1 MNQSEFKKRRQR
13 LMRKM
18 GKGSIAIVP
27 TAPVRQRNSDVD
39 HRFRPDS
46 DFIYLTGFAEPEAIC
61 VLRPG
66 HDEGEYLLFCRERD
80 PEKELWDGLRAGL
93 DGAKERYGADEAYPI
108 TELEQYLPKMLENHQ
123 RVFYAIGSHEEMDL
137 LLPKWIRQV
146 RNMARAG
153 ITAPKE
159 IVALDHLLHR
169 LRLIKSKTE
178 IKAMKKSAD
187 IAADA
192 HNRLMQTCKPDMS
205 EHRLEA
211 EFHYRCA
218 LDDAR
223 ELSYPSIVA
232 GGSNA
237 CILHYTE
244 NDAVMQDGDMV
255 LIDAGCEYDYYASDI
270 TRTFPVN
277 GKFTT
282 PQKALYQLVL
292 DAQYA
297 AIDKVKPGNH
307 FNEPHEA
314 AVKVLTKGLVKL
326 GLLKGQPASL
336 IKKEAYK
343 KFFMHRTSHWLGMD
357 VHDVGDYK
365 VNDDWLCFEPG
376 MVLTIEPGLYIAAG
390 SKGVAKKWRGIGIRI
405 EDDVLV
411 TKDGNQVLS
420 SNSVKKIDEIEALM
434 NHDAER

>member
-1 MNQSEFKKRRQR
+1 MNQAEFKKRRQR

-27 TAPVRQRNSDVD
+27 TAPVRPRNNDVE
-39 HRFRPDS
+39 HTYRPDS
-46 DFIYLTGFAEPEAIC
+46 DFLYLTGFAEPEAVC

-66 HDEGEYLLFCRERD
+66 HEEGEYLLFCRERD

-93 DGAKERYGADEAYPI
+93 EGAKKQYGADEAYPI
-108 TELEQYLPKMLENHQ
+108 TELEQHLPKMLENHQ
-123 RVFYAIGSHEEMDL
+123 RVFYAIGSHEQMDL

-159 IVALDHLLHR
+159 IIALDHHLHQQ
-169 LRLIKSKTE
+169 RLIKSKAE
-178 IKAMKKSAD
+178 IKAMKISAD
-187 IAADA
+187 IAAEA
-192 HNRLMQTCKPDMS
+192 HNQLMQTCKPDMS

-211 EFHYRCA
+211 EFLYRCA
-218 LDDAR
+218 VDNAR
-223 ELSYPSIVA
+223 EPSYPPIVA
-232 GGSNA
+232 GGNNA

-244 NDAVMQDGDMV
+244 NDAPLNDGDLV

-277 GKFTT
+277 GKFSAA
-282 PQKALYQLVL
+282 QKALYQLVL

-314 AVKVLTKGLVKL
+314 AVMVLTKGLIKL
-326 GLLKGQPASL
+326 GLLKGRPATQ
-336 IKKEAYK
+336 IKKENYK
-343 KFFMHRTSHWLGMD
+343 KFFMHRTSHWLGLD

-365 VNDDWLCFEPG
+365 LEESWRCFEPG
-376 MVLTIEPGLYIAAG
+376 MVLTIEPGLYIAAD

-405 EDDVLV
+405 EDDVVV
-411 TKDGNQVLS
+411 TKDGNEVLS
-420 SNSVKKIDEIEALM
+420 CNSIKEIADIETLM
-434 NHDAER
+434 KS